1 MTSSIYL
8 GLGCKAVKPWH
19 YLASF
24 LIPGLAATGL
34 SLGGPWAWL
43 TVAGVFIAIPT
54 LDALLG
60 VQDGNL
66 DEQASILARRRPFYS
81 LILYLHLPVQILL
94 ILFMGYVWNHTN
106 EPLWVQLGWI
116 LSVMLSTGGIGI
128 TVAHELI
135 HRRTAWERWI
145 GKLLLMTVLYMHFA
159 IEHVRGHHALVATE
173 DDPASAPK
181 GMDVY
186 RFILQTIPLQ
196 WLSAWKL
203 ESKRLKKHGLSTYS
217 YRNEMVWFLLIQAAW
232 LALLTY
238 LFGSSF
244 LIVYFAVACLSFL
257 LLEIINYVEHY
268 GLRREKSAHGRWES
282 VSESH
287 SWNSNHRVSRMMLF
301 ELSRHS
307 DHHMSAEKPYQV
319 LCTEEASPQMPNGYP
334 GMVLLALIP
343 PLWFAVMDRRLP
355 GSTNTVGSL

>member
-1 MTSSIYL
+1 MISSTFS
-8 GLGCKAVKPWH
+8 GPGCSKVKPWQ

-24 LIPGLAATGL
+24 LIPILAAIGLAF
-34 SLGGPWAWL
+34 GGPWAWI
-43 TVAGVFIAIPT
+43 TVAGVFIAIPA
-54 LDALLG
+54 LDAILG
-60 VQDGNL
+60 VQDENL
-66 DEQASILARRRPFYS
+66 DEEASKAARAKPFYS

-94 ILFMGYVWNHTN
+94 ILYLGFVWSQSN
-106 EPLWVQLGWI
+106 ETWWVRVGWI

-135 HRRTAWERWI
+135 HRKTAWERWI
-145 GKLLLMTVLYMHFA
+145 GKLLLMSVLYMHFA
-159 IEHVRGHHALVATE
+159 IEHVRGHHAQVAT
-173 DDPASAPK
+173 DNDPASAPK

-186 RFILQTIPLQ
+186 RFILRTIPLQ
-196 WLSAWKL
+196 WFSAWKL
-203 ESKRLKKHGLSTYS
+203 EAKRLNKHGLGIWS
-217 YRNEMVWFLLIQAAW
+217 YRNEMIWFLLIQAAW
-232 LALLTY
+232 LCLLAY
-238 LFGSSF
+238 LFGPGF
-244 LIVYFAVACLSFL
+244 LPVYLAVACLSFL

-268 GLRREKSAHGRWES
+268 GLRRQKAPHGRWES

-287 SWNSNHRVSRMMLF
+287 SWNSNHRISRMMLF

-319 LCTEEASPQMPNGYP
+319 LCTESASPQMPNGYP

-355 GSTNTVGSL
+355 QATNTVGSL

>member
-1 MTSSIYL
+1 
-8 GLGCKAVKPWH
+8 
-19 YLASF
+19 
-24 LIPGLAATGL
+24 
-34 SLGGPWAWL
+34 
-43 TVAGVFIAIPT
+43 VFVAIPS
-54 LDALLG
+54 LDAWLG
-60 VQDGNL
+60 VQDANL
-66 DEQASILARRRPFYS
+66 DEQTAKVARSKPFYS

-94 ILFMGYVWNHTN
+94 ILYLGFVWSQSSETW
-106 EPLWVQLGWI
+106 WVRVGWI

-145 GKLLLMTVLYMHFA
+145 GKLLLMSVLYMHFA
-159 IEHVRGHHALVATE
+159 IEHVRGHHAQVAT
-173 DDPASAPK
+173 DNDPASAPK

-186 RFILQTIPLQ
+186 RFILRTIPLQ

-203 ESKRLKKHGLSTYS
+203 EAKRLNKRGLSSWS
-217 YRNEMVWFLLIQAAW
+217 YRNEMVWFLGIQAGW
-232 LALLTY
+232 LALLAY
-238 LFGSSF
+238 LFSPKF
-244 LIVYFAVACLSFL
+244 LMVYISVACLSFL

-268 GLRREKSAHGRWES
+268 GLRREKSSHGRWES
-282 VSESH
+282 VSEAH

-319 LCTEEASPQMPNGYP
+319 LCTEAASPQMPNGYP

-355 GSTNTVGSL
+355 ASTNTTGSL